1 MTKKELILKVAE
13 NIGNA
18 EQAVKAVDS
27 AIEIIQSEV
36 SAGNVVEL
44 KGFGK
49 FKSVE
54 VSERKGCD
62 PRTREKITIPA
73 HKKIV
78 FAPSKNFKE
87 LVK

>member
-49 FKSVE
+49 FKPIE

-87 LVK
+87 LMK

>member
-54 VSERKGCD
+54 VSERKGYD
-62 PRTREKITIPA
+62 PRTRKERTIPA

-87 LVK
+87 LMK

>member
-18 EQAVKAVDS
+18 EQAGKAVDS

-36 SAGNVVEL
+36 AAGNVVEL

-49 FKSVE
+49 FKPVE

-62 PRTREKITIPA
+62 PRTRREITIPA

-87 LVK
+87 LMK

>member
-1 MTKKELILKVAE
+1 MTKKELIHKVAE

-49 FKSVE
+49 FKPVE

-78 FAPSKNFKE
+78 FAPSKNFKAM
-87 LVK
+87 LN

>member
-1 MTKKELILKVAE
+1 MTKKELIHKVAE

-27 AIEIIQSEV
+27 AIEIIQLEV

-49 FKSVE
+49 FKPVE

-78 FAPSKNFKE
+78 FAPSKNFKAM
-87 LVK
+87 LN

>member
-1 MTKKELILKVAE
+1 MTEMELILKVAE
-13 NIGNA
+13 KVGNA
-18 EQAVKAVDS
+18 EQAVKVIDS

-36 SAGNVVEL
+36 AAGNVVEL
-44 KGFGK
+44 KDFGK

-54 VSERKGCD
+54 MSERKGCD

-78 FAPSKNFKE
+78 FAPSKNFKAM
-87 LVK
+87 LN

>member
-1 MTKKELILKVAE
+1 MTKKELILKLAKK
-13 NIGNA
+13 NGKA
-18 EQAVKAVDS
+18 EQTEKVIDS

-78 FAPSKNFKE
+78 FAPSKNFKAM
-87 LVK
+87 VK